1 MRRSRHRPPELKL
14 KSNFVYVDVERFIGS
29 GIDPDTG
36 LDAGGSW
43 VAQYQNM
50 PCRFASTRILGAG
63 ALAQTE
69 AGELSVSEYLMIF
82 EGKYAVRA
90 RDRIKDY
97 NGVYYRVNDVRP
109 YATHKEA
116 YCDTTEVD

>member
-14 KSNFVYVDVERFIGS
+14 KADFVYVDVERFIGS

-43 VAQYQNM
+43 IVQYQNM
-50 PCRFASTRILGAG
+50 PCHFESTRILGAG

-69 AGELSVSEYLMIF
+69 AGELSVSEYLMTF
-82 EGKYAVRA
+82 EGKYAVRK

-97 NGVYYRVNDVRP
+97 AGIYYRVNDVRP
-109 YATHKEA
+109 YVTHKEA